1 MMSMDYFKLLDIITI
16 ARSRKHIEKY
26 YNIEEIG
33 KFPTRR
39 KPINIYAEID
49 VNNEFPALDYINK
62 MIKNLNLGAYSP
74 LKYVL
79 PEKREEYSLR
89 YDIQVKQGQ
98 SVFKQTDREQALVNL
113 MRVNI
118 LKRMESSI
126 SSFGMTVA
134 NILKQIDMMLEKIE
148 KKQLEYDLDLSIE
161 DIEIDDDTY
170 EDFLIGNKVKVLLQ
184 DIDLIRWQEDLED
197 DKNKLEE
204 LLIETAKITNNRDA

>member
-1 MMSMDYFKLLDIITI
+1 MDYFKLLDIITI